1 MNLNIQLF
9 AAPTITF
16 VPVDKATEITTA
28 APTITATFSAAVR
41 NIDDSA
47 ITNAMLPDMVDFK
60 LTDGDGEDVDC
71 TMSINA
77 EKTAITIVP
86 KNDLAP
92 DTDYYV
98 GILKN
103 LFENTDGDVVVAAN
117 ATFTTSDEKTLSG
130 TSIGHNEIVTKAL
143 VAGDVDGNIYVS
155 QANDEKTIIVAY
167 NSSADT
173 AYDLTVKAPVLY
185 NYAGKDLPDI
195 VKEIP
200 FGQVAVI
207 SVESA
212 RYTDTTSKINVD
224 VENAAIKIAVFYR
237 V

>member
-1 MNLNIQLF
+1 MKLEIQLF

-16 VPVDKATEITTA
+16 APVDEAATVTTD

-47 ITNAMLPDMVDFK
+47 ITDAMLPDMVDFK
-60 LTDGDGEDVDC
+60 LTDEDGADVDC
-71 TMSINA
+71 EMSINA
-77 EKTAITIVP
+77 GKTVITIVP
-86 KNDLAP
+86 NGDLVP
-92 DTDYYV
+92 KQDYYV
-98 GILKN
+98 GILGDV
-103 LFENTDGDVVVAAN
+103 FENADGDVVVAADV
-117 ATFTTSDEKTLSG
+117 TWTTSDEKTLSG
-130 TSIGHNEIVTKAL
+130 TSVGHNEIVTKAL

-185 NYAGKDLPDI
+185 NYAGKDLSDI

-212 RYTDTTSKINVD
+212 RYTDTTGKINID
-224 VENAAIKIAVFYR
+224 VENAALKIAVFYR